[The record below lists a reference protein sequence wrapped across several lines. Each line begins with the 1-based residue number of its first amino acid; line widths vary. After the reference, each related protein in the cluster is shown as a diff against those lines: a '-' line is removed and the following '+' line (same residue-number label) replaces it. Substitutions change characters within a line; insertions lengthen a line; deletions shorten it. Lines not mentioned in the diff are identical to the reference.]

1 MKKSSVFTKYH
12 HIKSVCFVHS
22 KNRPKT
28 RKPFVHTL
36 SYISKRTVKK
46 IIFYIHSQTCPLAW
60 WSLREMV
67 GSRHTGITSLPQ
79 WFTADCLWVVLH
91 PWVRNVLFSMVK
103 TANILPLCH
112 SDGRCQLFCWLC
124 ACSLCYKELFTSS
137 SSLIIIIF
145 VFVYAYIITSNRPKP
160 NSFTLY
166 MQIYVSQITACLWM

>member
-1 MKKSSVFTKYH
+1 MKIFSFYKIPSHKKCVFCSTFQKSTENQKTIST
-12 HIKSVCFVHS
+12 HILVHF
-22 KNRPKT
+22 KT
-28 RKPFVHTL
+28 NCQ
-36 SYISKRTVKK
+36 K

-79 WFTADCLWVVLH
+79 WFTADCLRVVLH
-91 PWVRNVLFSMVK
+91 PWVRNVFSMVK

-137 SSLIIIIF
+137 SSLVIIILF
-145 VFVYAYIITSNRPKP
+145 SCMHIITSNRPKL

-166 MQIYVSQITACLWM
+166 M